1 MKNTDDLTLVKEILT
16 HKIEL
21 KVQGIRK
28 QKERNKFYRQ
38 KNISKMFYRELI
50 NKQMNVQKHPTK
62 DELKILCESIWRIEK
77 NYKEKWNDSKE
88 KKKEMKK

>member
-77 NYKEKWNDSKE
+77 NIKKNGMTQKRR
-88 KKKEMKK
+88 KKK

>member
-50 NKQMNVQKHPTK
+50 NKQMNVQKHPNK

-77 NYKEKWNDSKE
+77 NIKKNGMTQKRR
-88 KKKEMKK
+88 KKK